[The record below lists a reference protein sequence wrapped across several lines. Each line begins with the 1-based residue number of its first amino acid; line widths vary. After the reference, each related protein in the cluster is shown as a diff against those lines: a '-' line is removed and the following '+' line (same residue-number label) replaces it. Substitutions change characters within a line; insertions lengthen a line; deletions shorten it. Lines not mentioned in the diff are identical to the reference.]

1 MTDAANMP
9 LLERKEKKKKPP
21 QITIVQKP
29 ANNQNALVSLILWLL
44 LIYSLFVFFTR
55 FEIHV
60 INLLVITRLQ
70 L

>member
-9 LLERKEKKKKPP
+9 LLERKEKKKKTP